1 MGKTFMG
8 KTLMGKTFALVAHDR
23 MKEALADWAAEHEAA
38 LAAHALFCTGTTG
51 KVLKERCPAL
61 SITRLASG
69 PMGGDQQIGALIVEE
84 RIDAVI
90 FFIDPLSPMPHDVD
104 IKALLRLAVVYDV
117 PIALSRSTADLFV
130 AAGVIA

>member
-1 MGKTFMG
+1 MA
-8 KTLMGKTFALVAHDR
+8 KTLALVAHDR
-23 MKEALADWAAEHEAA
+23 MKEALAEWTAANLAA
-38 LAAHALFCTGTTG
+38 LRPHALYCTGTTG
-51 KVLKERCPAL
+51 KVLHERCPDL

-69 PMGGDQQIGALIVEE
+69 PLGGDQQIGSLIVEG

-117 PIALSRSTADLFV
+117 PIALSRRTADLFV
-130 AAGVIA
+130 AAGLLT

>member
-1 MGKTFMG
+1 MA
-8 KTLMGKTFALVAHDR
+8 KTFALVAHDR
-23 MKEALADWAAEHEAA
+23 MKEALAEWT
-38 LAAHALFCTGTTG
+38 AAHAATLRPHTLYCTGTTG
-51 KVLKERCPAL
+51 KVLAERCPEL

-69 PMGGDQQIGALIVEE
+69 PLGGDQQIGALIVEG

-117 PIALSRSTADLFV
+117 PIALSRRTADIFI
-130 AAGVIA
+130 AAGAMA